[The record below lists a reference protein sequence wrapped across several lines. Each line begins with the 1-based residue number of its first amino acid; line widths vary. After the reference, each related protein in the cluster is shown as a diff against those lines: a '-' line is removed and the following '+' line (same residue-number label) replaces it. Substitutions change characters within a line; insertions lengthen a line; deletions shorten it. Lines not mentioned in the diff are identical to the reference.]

1 MFFKK
6 KKIIHSKFKVNDLVF
21 FHYNND
27 LKLGN
32 IVKIYEN
39 DNIILYDIQIGG
51 ECPSIIKGILEN
63 KITKK

>member
-6 KKIIHSKFKVNDLVF
+6 KKRINSKFEVNDLVF

-32 IVKIYEN
+32 IVKIYEI
-39 DNIILYDIQIGG
+39 DNNILYDVQIGG
-51 ECPSIIKGILEN
+51 ECPSIIKGIFEN

>member
-6 KKIIHSKFKVNDLVF
+6 KKIINSKFKVSDLVF

>member
-6 KKIIHSKFKVNDLVF
+6 KKIDSKYKTNDLVF

-32 IVKIYEN
+32 IVKIYKDN
-39 DNIILYDIQIGG
+39 DEILYDIQIGG
-51 ECPSIIKGILEN
+51 ECPSVVKGILED
-63 KITKK
+63 KIFIKK

>member
-6 KKIIHSKFKVNDLVF
+6 KKIINSKFKVNDLVF